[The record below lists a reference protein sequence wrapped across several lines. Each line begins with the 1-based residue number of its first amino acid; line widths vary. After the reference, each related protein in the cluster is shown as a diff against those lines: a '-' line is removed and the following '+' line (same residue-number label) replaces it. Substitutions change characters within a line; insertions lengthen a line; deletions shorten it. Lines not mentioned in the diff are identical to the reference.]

1 MSADGERP
9 ANRPITWRRAVDVA
23 LRTMHIA
30 AAGVLVGGHVFGVD
44 ACDLAVALYAT
55 IGSGAGLIVTEVW
68 HSRHW
73 PYQVRGLL
81 VLLKLGIMCLVFAWW
96 DARVGILLCVLAV
109 GAIGSHV
116 PRLYRHYS
124 IVHGRVVD

>member
-1 MSADGERP
+1 MGANGEP
-9 ANRPITWRRAVDVA
+9 ATDRPITWRRAVDIA
-23 LRTMHIA
+23 LRTVHIA
-30 AAGVLVGGHVFGVD
+30 AAGVLVGGHVFGVT
-44 ACDLAVALYAT
+44 APELVAALYAT
-55 IGSGAGLIVTEVW
+55 IGSGAGLVVTEVW

-73 PYQVRGLL
+73 PYQVRGLM
-81 VLLKLGIMCLVFAWW
+81 VLLKLAILCLVCAWW
-96 DARVGILLCVLAV
+96 GARVGILLAVLAV